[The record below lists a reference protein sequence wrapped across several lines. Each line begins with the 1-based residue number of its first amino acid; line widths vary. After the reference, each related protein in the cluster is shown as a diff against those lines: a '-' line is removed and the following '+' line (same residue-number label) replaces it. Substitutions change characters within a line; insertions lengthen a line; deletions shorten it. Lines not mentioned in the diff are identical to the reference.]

1 MVEGKS
7 MSFRYA
13 VVLTGSISTG
23 KSTVLKLFSS
33 WGIQSI
39 DADKIAH
46 QILEEQSVKVAEMFG
61 RSLIVEGKVDR
72 KALGTIV
79 FSDVSKRQEL
89 EALLHPLI
97 YTEIER
103 LSLQKDLLGKPYL
116 VDIPLFFE
124 GGRYPIKKSLVVYAT
139 AEQQL
144 DRLMHREGY
153 SRQEALDRIATQ
165 IPVEEKRKMATYVI
179 DNSGTLTQLKQ
190 ECERVKGEILSDSY

>member
-1 MVEGKS
+1 MAFK
-7 MSFRYA
+7 YA

-23 KSTVLKLFSS
+23 KSTVLKAFSS
-33 WGIQSI
+33 WGIHSI

-46 QILEEQSVKVAEMFG
+46 QILDEQSVKVAEMFG
-61 RSLIVEGKVDR
+61 ESLIVEGKVDR
-72 KALGTIV
+72 KALGAIV
-79 FSDVSKRQEL
+79 FSDISKRQAL

-103 LSLQKDLLGKPYL
+103 LSIKEDRLGKPYL

-139 AEQQL
+139 EEQQL
-144 DRLMHREGY
+144 DRLMNREGY

-190 ECERVKGEILSDSY
+190 ECERVKDEILGGGTLNDSD

>member
-1 MVEGKS
+1 M
-7 MSFRYA
+7 
-13 VVLTGSISTG
+13 
-23 KSTVLKLFSS
+23 KLFSS
-33 WGIQSI
+33 WGMHSI

-61 RSLIVEGKVDR
+61 GSLIVEGKVDR

-79 FSDVSKRQEL
+79 FSDASKRQKL

-103 LSLQKDLLGKPYL
+103 LSVKEDRLGKPYL

-124 GGRYPIKKSLVVYAT
+124 GGRYPITKSLVVYAT

-190 ECERVKGEILSDSY
+190 ECERVKEEILNDSY